1 MKLRCLD
8 LRRGARFVVCGAQ
21 DDAGR
26 AACLIGFGDCDVS
39 DIGHAFSEV
48 AAPDPLLV
56 YAALRPRNPTDGQSA
71 FCRLQPDMTATSG

>member
-1 MKLRCLD
+1 M
-8 LRRGARFVVCGAQ
+8 ACGAQ

-26 AACLIGFGDCDVS
+26 AACLIGFGDCEVS
-39 DIGHAFSEV
+39 DLGHGFSAV

-56 YAALRPRNPTDGQSA
+56 YAALRPQNSAGGPSA